1 MGATARL
8 LAAIGLNNE
17 QFKAGMASTR
27 SQTAGLHLD
36 FSALKGAIAGAFSS
50 TAVIAFANSVKR
62 YAEEQADASAATGA
76 STTSIQALNAVAKDN
91 AADSE
96 KMRAGL
102 EKVRTAQL
110 SALESSG
117 SARTSF
123 EKLGISMADIEGV
136 GADRVFELIGIKI
149 VNADN
154 KTQAFAAA
162 GDILG
167 AKLINKL
174 LPALQAVGT
183 EGLDALNKRM
193 GDSGRIMDTK
203 IIAKI
208 DVLSDKI
215 EANKTKLIVWSSELL
230 DFFDRVGSAIGNV
243 LGSPVPEN
251 SIWPWFDMLA
261 QGWNDAAYM
270 QEQAEKRAIKAAN
283 EANASILQNEDE
295 TAAKRIELAKLVAAA
310 KEEAALAE
318 IAAGQELRAR
328 MDKWSADARARDEA
342 DTAKHV
348 AERQK
353 QLSADIA
360 AFDAIGF
367 ALNDLSATQDR
378 IYFDSLSAEQQL
390 AFLIEKRARLE
401 KERADLFAGG
411 YEKTTAGQL
420 RQIELEKEL
429 ALLGEDITNRTAEGA
444 KITSEF
450 KIEDVKLTEDQVK
463 ALDKLRL
470 LLKKMSD
477 AELADF
483 IADVKALHA
492 GIGNLDFSG
501 LNGLAALKG
510 FKIPKTSIDDA
521 TDFGAAIAAM
531 FNAIAAVPKIPDLTP
546 LDHLKD
552 LKFSADDSKNL
563 GKMGNA
569 ILRFLDDLNNTK
581 LDLGEIQTISDLFAA
596 IKSGEVKISLTAPS
610 KDQLTLAIDENFK
623 SDLSSLAASAKIIAT
638 FKGTIYG

>member
-17 QFKAGMASTR
+17 QFKAGLASTR
-27 SQTAGLHLD
+27 TATAPLHRD
-36 FSALKGAIAGAFSS
+36 FAALETAIAGAFSVG
-50 TAVIAFANSVKR
+50 AIAAFSNSIKR
-62 YAEEQADASAATGA
+62 YAEEQADAVAVTGA
-76 STTSIQALNAVAKDN
+76 TTTSIQALNAVAQDN

-102 EKVRTAQL
+102 EKVRNAQI

-117 SARTSF
+117 ASRTAF
-123 EKLGISMADIEGV
+123 EKLGITMAEIEAV
-136 GADRVFELIGIKI
+136 GADRVFELIGTRI
-149 VNADN
+149 ATAEN
-154 KTQAFAAA
+154 KTQALAAA

-174 LPALQAVGT
+174 LPALQVVGT
-183 EGLDALNKRM
+183 EGLDELNKRM
-193 GDSGRIMDTK
+193 TESGRVMDAK

-215 EANKTKLIVWSSELL
+215 EANKTKLIVWATETL
-230 DFFDRVGSAIGNV
+230 DFFERLGTGIGNI
-243 LGSPVPEN
+243 LSSPIPEG
-251 SIWPWFDMLA
+251 SIWPWFDMFA
-261 QGWNDAAYM
+261 AGWNDAAYQ
-270 QEQAEKRAIKAAN
+270 QEQAEKRMIKAAN
-283 EANASILQNEDE
+283 EANAAILENEDD
-295 TAAKRIELAKLVAAA
+295 TSTKRIELAKLVAAA

-318 IAAGQELRAR
+318 IAAGQEIRAR

-378 IYFDSLSAEQQL
+378 IYFDSLTAEQQL

-411 YEKTTAGQL
+411 YEKTTEGQL
-420 RQIELEKEL
+420 RQIALEKEL
-429 ALLGEDITNRTAEGA
+429 ALLGEDIAKRTADGA
-444 KITSEF
+444 QVTAEA
-450 KIEDVKLTEDQVK
+450 KIEDVKLTEEQVR

-477 AELADF
+477 AELTDF

-510 FKIPKTSIDDA
+510 FRIPKTSVDDA
-521 TDFGAAIAAM
+521 KEFGAAIAAM
-531 FNAIAAVPKIPDLTP
+531 FTAIAAVPNIPDLAP

-552 LKFSADDSKNL
+552 LKFSSDDSRNF

-569 ILRFLDDLNNTK
+569 ILRFLDDLNNSK

-610 KDQLTLAIDENFK
+610 KDQLTLSIDESFK
-623 SDLSSLAASAKIIAT
+623 ADLSSLAASAKTIAT
-638 FKGTIYG
+638 FKGTIYA